1 MANVLNEEKKQQVL
15 ALGRLGW
22 SLRRIQQAIKI
33 RRETAS
39 AYLKAAGIAVRPPS
53 GWGRCEPK
61 PANEVITDFGAAK
74 PAIPVIPDA
83 CSPSPS
89 PNPNPNP
96 ENPSNKGRSKTTSKP
111 ANENEVITD
120 SAVVSG
126 PSACE
131 PYREAIDL
139 GINRGRNAMAIWQDL
154 VSEYGFASSYQS
166 VQRFVRKR
174 RGVQTPEARVVIVT
188 AAGQEAQVDYGT
200 GPMVRDPESR
210 KYRRTRLFVM
220 TLGCSRKSIR
230 LLTFRSSSRI
240 WAELHER
247 AFRRLGGVTRVVV
260 LDNLREGVLV
270 PDIYDPAL
278 NPLYRDVLAH
288 YGAVAMPCRIQDPDR
303 KGKVESG
310 VGHAQR
316 TPLKGRR
323 FESLEEAQAY
333 LDHWEQRWA
342 DTRIPGTTKRQV
354 AAMFAEEKP
363 TLLPLPLEPFRYY
376 QYGERIVHLDGCVEV
391 EAAYYGAPPGWI
403 GRVLRVQW
411 DELYVRLLD
420 PKTGQ
425 LLREHVR
432 QKRGWYR
439 IKEEDHP
446 KRTPLRTSQLLWR
459 AGRAGSHIGTLCDA
473 IHRQQGEVGVRRIL
487 GVLSLAKK
495 YGTAAVD
502 EACAAALDM
511 GVQEYRFV
519 RRYLERCPQAPL
531 SLQQVDPLIRELVQY
546 LPHSRNWSPF
556 RSSRRRQSSEGS
568 WRLDSRSRSN
578 HFLRYR
584 PGRHSALS
592 CFDCGSCVGCN
603 HVRPPTRPSKPRFS
617 RRVVRAPHS
626 PLIILRYGGSH
637 CVLVRHQPEVRN
649 LGSHQTTR
657 TNSSSG

>member
-22 SLRRIQQAIKI
+22 SLRRIQQATGI
-33 RRETAS
+33 RRETAG

-61 PANEVITDFGAAK
+61 PANEVITDSGAAK
-74 PAIPVIPDA
+74 PAIPVIPDPLDPNA
-83 CSPSPS
+83 NC
-89 PNPNPNP
+89 NPNPNP

-120 SAVVSG
+120 SAVVTS

-139 GINRGRNAMAIWQDL
+139 GINRGRNARAIWQDL
-154 VSEYGFASSYQS
+154 VCEYGFASSYQS

-174 RGVQTPEARVVIVT
+174 RGTQTPEARVVIVT

-220 TLGCSRKSIR
+220 TLGCSRKSVR

-247 AFRRLGGVTRVVV
+247 AFRRLGGATRIVV

-310 VGHAQR
+310 VGHAQK
-316 TPLKGRR
+316 TPLKGLR
-323 FESLEEAQAY
+323 FESLDEAQAY

-342 DTRIPGTTKRQV
+342 DTRIHGTTKRQV
-354 AAMFAEEKP
+354 AAMFAEERP
-363 TLLPLPLEPFRYY
+363 TLLSLPLEPFRYY

-459 AGRAGSHIGTLCDA
+459 AGRAGSHIGALCDA

-495 YGTAAVD
+495 YGTAATD

-546 LPHSRNWSPF
+546 RDFIN
-556 RSSRRRQSSEGS
+556 
-568 WRLDSRSRSN
+568 
-578 HFLRYR
+578 YR
-584 PGRHSALS
+584 
-592 CFDCGSCVGCN
+592 
-603 HVRPPTRPSKPRFS
+603 TKE
-617 RRVVRAPHS
+617 
-626 PLIILRYGGSH
+626 I
-637 CVLVRHQPEVRN
+637 EE
-649 LGSHQTTR
+649 
-657 TNSSSG
+657 

>member
-15 ALGRLGW
+15 ALGRLGR
-22 SLRRIQQAIKI
+22 SLRRIQQATKI

-39 AYLKAAGIAVRPPS
+39 AYLKAAGIAVRLPS

-74 PAIPVIPDA
+74 PAIAVIPDA
-83 CSPSPS
+83 CNPS
-89 PNPNPNP
+89 PNP
-96 ENPSNKGRSKTTSKP
+96 ENPSPKGRSKTTSKP
-111 ANENEVITD
+111 AHENQVITD
-120 SAVVSG
+120 SEVVTG

-139 GINRGRNAMAIWQDL
+139 GLSRGRNAMAIWQDL

-174 RGVQTPEARVVIVT
+174 RGTQTPEARVVIVT
-188 AAGQEAQVDYGT
+188 APGQEAQVDYGT

-220 TLGCSRKSIR
+220 TLGCSRKSVR

-247 AFRRLGGVTRVVV
+247 AFRRLGGATRIVV

-270 PDIYDPAL
+270 PDIYDPTL

-310 VGHAQR
+310 VGHAQK
-316 TPLKGRR
+316 TPLKGLR
-323 FESLEEAQAY
+323 FETLEEAQAH

-342 DTRIPGTTKRQV
+342 DTRIHGTTKRQV

-403 GRVLRVQW
+403 GRALRVQW

-459 AGRAGSHIGTLCDA
+459 AGRAGSHIGALCDA
-473 IHRQQGEVGVRRIL
+473 IHHQQGEVGVRRIL

-546 LPHSRNWSPF
+546 RDFIN
-556 RSSRRRQSSEGS
+556 
-568 WRLDSRSRSN
+568 
-578 HFLRYR
+578 YR
-584 PGRHSALS
+584 
-592 CFDCGSCVGCN
+592 
-603 HVRPPTRPSKPRFS
+603 TKE
-617 RRVVRAPHS
+617 
-626 PLIILRYGGSH
+626 I
-637 CVLVRHQPEVRN
+637 EE
-649 LGSHQTTR
+649 
-657 TNSSSG
+657 

>member
-1 MANVLNEEKKQQVL
+1 MESR
-15 ALGRLGW
+15 RLG
-22 SLRRIQQAIKI
+22 SNGTRISSQLLI
-33 RRETAS
+33 
-39 AYLKAAGIAVRPPS
+39 
-53 GWGRCEPK
+53 
-61 PANEVITDFGAAK
+61 
-74 PAIPVIPDA
+74 
-83 CSPSPS
+83 SP
-89 PNPNPNP
+89 
-96 ENPSNKGRSKTTSKP
+96 SKP
-111 ANENEVITD
+111 ANEAIPDPEVIPDLNPSQRDEVGALPPETGRGHAA
-120 SAVVSG
+120 SPQPSPRA
-126 PSACE
+126 SACE

-139 GINRGRNAMAIWQDL
+139 GLSRGRNARAIWQDL

-174 RGVQTPEARVVIVT
+174 RGAETPEARLVIVT
-188 AAGQEAQVDYGT
+188 APGQEAQVDYGT

-210 KYRRTRLFVM
+210 KYRRTRLFVL
-220 TLGCSRKSIR
+220 TLGCSRKSVR

-247 AFRRLGGVTRVVV
+247 AFRRLGGATRIVV

-288 YGAVAMPCRIQDPDR
+288 YGAVAMPCRIQYPDR

-316 TPLKGRR
+316 TPLKGLR
-323 FESLEEAQAY
+323 FENLEQAQAH

-342 DTRIPGTTKRQV
+342 DTRIHGTTKRQV
-354 AAMFAEEKP
+354 DAMFAEEKP

-446 KRTPLRTSQLLWR
+446 KRTPLRTSQLLGR

-473 IHRQQGEVGVRRIL
+473 IHRTQGEVGVRRIL

-495 YGTAAVD
+495 YGAAATD
-502 EACAAALDM
+502 EACAAALEM

-546 LPHSRNWSPF
+546 RDFINYKTK
-556 RSSRRRQSSEGS
+556 EM
-568 WRLDSRSRSN
+568 
-578 HFLRYR
+578 
-584 PGRHSALS
+584 
-592 CFDCGSCVGCN
+592 
-603 HVRPPTRPSKPRFS
+603 
-617 RRVVRAPHS
+617 
-626 PLIILRYGGSH
+626 
-637 CVLVRHQPEVRN
+637 EE
-649 LGSHQTTR
+649 
-657 TNSSSG
+657 

>member
-22 SLRRIQQAIKI
+22 SLRRIQQATHV
-33 RRETAS
+33 RRETAG

-61 PANEVITDFGAAK
+61 PANEVITDSGAAK
-74 PAIPVIPDA
+74 PAIPVISDPRD
-83 CSPSPS
+83 PKIK
-89 PNPNPNP
+89 PNPNP
-96 ENPSNKGRSKTTSKP
+96 ENPSNKGRSRSTSKP
-111 ANENEVITD
+111 ANEQHEVITD
-120 SAVVSG
+120 SAVVPS

-139 GINRGRNAMAIWQDL
+139 GLSRGRNARAIWQDL

-200 GPMVRDPESR
+200 GPMVRDPESH

-220 TLGCSRKSIR
+220 TLGCSRKSVR
-230 LLTFRSSSRI
+230 LLTLRSSSRI

-247 AFRRLGGVTRVVV
+247 AFRRLGGATRIVV

-270 PDIYDPAL
+270 PDVYDPTL

-310 VGHAQR
+310 VGHAQK
-316 TPLKGRR
+316 TPLKGLR
-323 FESLEEAQAY
+323 FETLEEAQAY
-333 LDHWEQRWA
+333 LDRWEQRWA
-342 DTRIPGTTKRQV
+342 DTRIHGTTKRQV

-446 KRTPLRTSQLLWR
+446 KRTPLRTSQLLGR
-459 AGRAGSHIGTLCDA
+459 AGRAGSHIGALCDA
-473 IHRQQGEVGVRRIL
+473 IHRAQGEVGVRRIL

-495 YGTAAVD
+495 YGAAAVD

-546 LPHSRNWSPF
+546 RDFIHHKTK
-556 RSSRRRQSSEGS
+556 E
-568 WRLDSRSRSN
+568 
-578 HFLRYR
+578 
-584 PGRHSALS
+584 
-592 CFDCGSCVGCN
+592 
-603 HVRPPTRPSKPRFS
+603 
-617 RRVVRAPHS
+617 
-626 PLIILRYGGSH
+626 I
-637 CVLVRHQPEVRN
+637 EE
-649 LGSHQTTR
+649 
-657 TNSSSG
+657 

>member
-22 SLRRIQQAIKI
+22 SLRRIQQATRI

-39 AYLKAAGIAVRPPS
+39 AHLKAAGIAVRPPS
-53 GWGRCEPK
+53 GWGRRAPK
-61 PANEVITDFGAAK
+61 PANEVITDSGAAK
-74 PAIPVIPDA
+74 PAIPVIPDPLDPNLNVNPNPNININLNPNA
-83 CSPSPS
+83 
-89 PNPNPNP
+89 NPNPNP
-96 ENPSNKGRSKTTSKP
+96 ENLSTKGKAKATSKP
-111 ANENEVITD
+111 ANEVITD
-120 SAVVSG
+120 SELVTS

-139 GINRGRNAMAIWQDL
+139 GLSRGRNARAIWQDL

-174 RGVQTPEARVVIVT
+174 RGTQTPEARVVIVT
-188 AAGQEAQVDYGT
+188 APGREAQVDYGT
-200 GPMVRDPESR
+200 GPMVRDPENR

-220 TLGCSRKSIR
+220 TLGCSRKSVR

-247 AFRRLGGVTRVVV
+247 AFRRLGGATRIVV

-316 TPLKGRR
+316 TPLKGLR
-323 FESLEEAQAY
+323 FESLEEAQAH

-342 DTRIPGTTKRQV
+342 DTRIHGTTKRQV

-403 GRVLRVQW
+403 GRVPRCNGMNCMFACSIPKPGNCCANTCARGAAGIASKKRITRSGRRCALPNCCGGPVAPGRTSERSATPSIASKARSVCAASWAFFRWLRSTAP
-411 DELYVRLLD
+411 RRSMR
-420 PKTGQ
+420 PA
-425 LLREHVR
+425 
-432 QKRGWYR
+432 
-439 IKEEDHP
+439 
-446 KRTPLRTSQLLWR
+446 PLRWKWESRNIALS
-459 AGRAGSHIGTLCDA
+459 AA
-473 IHRQQGEVGVRRIL
+473 IWN
-487 GVLSLAKK
+487 
-495 YGTAAVD
+495 AA
-502 EACAAALDM
+502 
-511 GVQEYRFV
+511 
-519 RRYLERCPQAPL
+519 PK
-531 SLQQVDPLIRELVQY
+531 
-546 LPHSRNWSPF
+546 PHSV
-556 RSSRRRQSSEGS
+556 
-568 WRLDSRSRSN
+568 
-578 HFLRYR
+578 
-584 PGRHSALS
+584 
-592 CFDCGSCVGCN
+592 C
-603 HVRPPTRPSKPRFS
+603 SKSIP
-617 RRVVRAPHS
+617 
-626 PLIILRYGGSH
+626 
-637 CVLVRHQPEVRN
+637 
-649 LGSHQTTR
+649 
-657 TNSSSG
+657 

>member
-22 SLRRIQQAIKI
+22 SLRRIQQATRF
-33 RRETAS
+33 RRETAG

-61 PANEVITDFGAAK
+61 PANEVITDSGAAK
-74 PAIPVIPDA
+74 PAIPVIPD
-83 CSPSPS
+83 PLDPNLN

-96 ENPSNKGRSKTTSKP
+96 ENLSTKGKAKATSKP

-120 SAVVSG
+120 SAVVPG

-139 GINRGRNAMAIWQDL
+139 GLSRGRNAMAIWQDL

-174 RGVQTPEARVVIVT
+174 RGTQTPEARVVIVT

-220 TLGCSRKSIR
+220 TLGCSRKSVR

-247 AFRRLGGVTRVVV
+247 AFRRLGGATRIVV

-270 PDIYDPAL
+270 PDVYDPAL

-310 VGHAQR
+310 VGHAQK
-316 TPLKGRR
+316 TPLKGLR
-323 FESLEEAQAY
+323 FETLDEAQAY

-342 DTRIPGTTKRQV
+342 DTRIHGTTKRQV

-459 AGRAGSHIGTLCDA
+459 AGRAGSHIGALCDA

-546 LPHSRNWSPF
+546 RDFINYKTK
-556 RSSRRRQSSEGS
+556 E
-568 WRLDSRSRSN
+568 
-578 HFLRYR
+578 
-584 PGRHSALS
+584 
-592 CFDCGSCVGCN
+592 
-603 HVRPPTRPSKPRFS
+603 
-617 RRVVRAPHS
+617 
-626 PLIILRYGGSH
+626 I
-637 CVLVRHQPEVRN
+637 EE
-649 LGSHQTTR
+649 
-657 TNSSSG
+657 